1 MRSGIDRAAMEP
13 TIRPQDDLYG
23 HVSAGWLSTAE
34 IPHDRSRFGA
44 FDDLRDRAEEN
55 MRALLEEESASRE
68 DTSGASRRPGDLAKD
83 LYASFLD
90 ESAVEEAGLSTVA
103 AVLERVDTVADSAE
117 LMVLLGS
124 LQREGVGG
132 ALEPY
137 VNTDAGQPDRYVVY
151 VEQSGLGLP
160 DEAYYREE
168 SYADLRESYVS
179 HLARL
184 FTLAGDAEQEARQRA
199 AEVMGL
205 ESRLAAGH
213 LDRVSCRDAV
223 KSYNLTDS
231 KGLVEHAPGV
241 PWEQWLTAAGAPQE
255 AFGALVM
262 RQPAYL
268 QTLAHELTST
278 PVTVWRS
285 WLRASVL
292 HAYAP
297 YLPAEVV
304 AEHFDFYGRALSG
317 VPEQRARWKR
327 GAALVDQLLGEDAG
341 RLYVERHFPAEAK
354 ERMTVLV
361 DNLVA
366 AYRHDINR
374 LDWMTPQT
382 RQKALAKLDLFT
394 PKIGFPDRW
403 RDYTGLRIERDD
415 LLGNVRRAQ
424 MFETD
429 RMWAKLGG
437 PIDRDEWFMNAQTVN
452 AYYNPGMNEIV
463 FPAAIL
469 QPPFFDA
476 EADDAVNYGAIGSV
490 IGHEI
495 GHGFDDQ
502 GSRYDGHGQL
512 IDWWTEA
519 DREAFD
525 VKATALIAQ
534 YDAFS
539 PRGLPD
545 EKVNGALT
553 VGENIGDLGGVTVA
567 YLAYRLSLGDED
579 APELDGFTGDQRFF
593 MGWAR
598 IWRTLCRP
606 EEAKRLLSIDPH
618 SPGEFRANIVRNLTE
633 FYEAF
638 DVREGDALWLPESE
652 RVRIW

>member
-34 IPHDRSRFGA
+34 IPHDRSRFGT

-55 MRALLEEESASRE
+55 MRALLEEESTAE
-68 DTSGASRRPGDLAKD
+68 ADGPEGARRPGDLAKD
-83 LYASFLD
+83 LYVSFLD
-90 ESAVEEAGLSTVA
+90 EDAVEQAGMTAIDALLA
-103 AVLERVDTVADSAE
+103 RIDAVEDTVE
-117 LMVLLGS
+117 LMVLLGG

-132 ALEPY
+132 AVEPY

-151 VEQSGLGLP
+151 LEQSGLGLP

-168 SYADLRESYVS
+168 SYAELRERYVA
-179 HLARL
+179 HLTRL
-184 FTLAGDAEQEARQRA
+184 FVLAGDDEEAAGARA
-199 AEVMGL
+199 TEVMDL
-205 ESRLAAGH
+205 ETRLASGH

-223 KSYNLTDS
+223 KSYNLVDGE
-231 KGLVEHAPGV
+231 GLIAHAPGL
-241 PWEQWLTAAGAPQE
+241 PWERWLRAVGAPRE
-255 AFGALVM
+255 AFDALVM

-268 QTLAHELTST
+268 QALAHELSAT
-278 PVTVWRS
+278 PLTVWRS
-285 WLRASVL
+285 WMRAAVL

-297 YLPAEVV
+297 YLPADVV
-304 AEHFDFYGRALSG
+304 AEHFDFYGRTLSG
-317 VPEQRARWKR
+317 IPEQRLRWKR
-327 GAALVDQLLGEDAG
+327 GASLVDQLLGEDAG
-341 RLYVERHFPAEAK
+341 RLYVERHFSAEAK
-354 ERMTVLV
+354 ERMITMV

-366 AYRHDINR
+366 AYRHDIDR

-382 RQKALAKLDLFT
+382 RQKALAKLELFT

-403 RDYTGLRIERDD
+403 RDYTGLRIDRND

-424 MFETD
+424 MFEAD

-502 GSRYDGHGQL
+502 GSRYDGHGRL
-512 IDWWTEA
+512 VDWWTEA
-519 DREAFD
+519 DRSAFE
-525 VKATALIAQ
+525 VKAAALIAQ
-534 YDAFS
+534 YDSFS
-539 PRGLPD
+539 PRDLPG

-553 VGENIGDLGGVTVA
+553 VGENIGDLGGVTIA
-567 YLAYRLSLGDED
+567 HLAYHLSLEGEG
-579 APELDGFTGDQRFF
+579 APELDGLTGDQRFF